1 MITNKNKKYRI
12 TLTAE
17 QMMLI
22 SKCVE
27 DCHRFVAGQCELHN
41 TVSNNFD
48 DKEQK
53 IAYLLQKVGKE
64 VHNQHGISLY
74 QDLGY
79 NGKGTKD
86 VGVQRFL
93 GNTYAIY
100 REILHRITVDENMQN
115 IYSSETLPSGDL
127 GPIKIELVKENK

>member
-1 MITNKNKKYRI
+1 MKKYQI
-12 TLTAE
+12 TLTEE

-22 SKCVE
+22 SRCVE

-41 TVSNNFD
+41 TVNYNFD
-48 DKEQK
+48 DREQK
-53 IAYLLQKVGKE
+53 IAYLLQEVGKE

-79 NGKGTKD
+79 NGSGTNN
-86 VGVQRFL
+86 VRIQRFL

-100 REILHRITVDENMQN
+100 REILHQIAIDNNHQN
-115 IYSSETLPSGDL
+115 CYTSETLKSGDL

>member
-17 QMMLI
+17 QMVLI

-48 DKEQK
+48 DKEQN
-53 IAYLLQKVGKE
+53 IGYRLRAVGQE
-64 VHNQHGISLY
+64 VHNELGISQF
-74 QDLGY
+74 QDLDY
-79 NGKGTKD
+79 NGNGAKD
-86 VGVQRFL
+86 IRVKRFL

-100 REILHRITVDENMQN
+100 REILHRIAVDENMQN
-115 IYSSETLPSGDL
+115 KYSSETLPSGDL
-127 GPIKIELVKENK
+127 EPIKIELVQANK